1 MDYRAE
7 YQKWLTEF
15 VGDKATIDELKS
27 LEGDE
32 REIED
37 RFYTELEF
45 GTAGMRGVI
54 GAGLNRMNAYNV
66 RRATLGL
73 ADYINQN
80 PEHADRCVVSA
91 YDSRR
96 FRLSLQEQAALVLC
110 AQGIKT
116 CLFESLRPVPVL
128 SFAVRYLGAISGI
141 VITASHN
148 RPSTT
153 AAKVYSG
160 GRRPD
165 AARACGRGTQVHS
178 CARLQEAVAMNR
190 EEALEKAFCA

>member
-73 ADYINQN
+73 AD
-80 PEHADRCVVSA
+80 
-91 YDSRR
+91 
-96 FRLSLQEQAALVLC
+96 
-110 AQGIKT
+110 
-116 CLFESLRPVPVL
+116 
-128 SFAVRYLGAISGI
+128 
-141 VITASHN
+141 
-148 RPSTT
+148 
-153 AAKVYSG
+153 
-160 GRRPD
+160 
-165 AARACGRGTQVHS
+165 
-178 CARLQEAVAMNR
+178 
-190 EEALEKAFCA
+190 

>member
-80 PEHADRCVVSA
+80 PEHAGRCVVIA

-96 FRLSLQEQAALVLC
+96 FSPEFAEQAALVLC

-148 RPSTT
+148 PPQYNGY
-153 AAKVYSG
+153 KVYWEDG
-160 GRRPD
+160 AQMPPE
-165 AARACGRGTQVHS
+165 RADEV
-178 CARLQEAVAMNR
+178 L
-190 EEALEKAFCA
+190 ALIRAHECT